1 MKNAN
6 SETKKRSSS
15 AAATTT
21 MQPQTKEV
29 QIENEILK
37 EGYGKIDMT
46 RKLTIMPY
54 LLMAFAKR

>member
-1 MKNAN
+1 MQTVKKN
-6 SETKKRSSS
+6 E
-15 AAATTT
+15 AAAQRSGNNNNTAT
-21 MQPQTKEV
+21 TKEA